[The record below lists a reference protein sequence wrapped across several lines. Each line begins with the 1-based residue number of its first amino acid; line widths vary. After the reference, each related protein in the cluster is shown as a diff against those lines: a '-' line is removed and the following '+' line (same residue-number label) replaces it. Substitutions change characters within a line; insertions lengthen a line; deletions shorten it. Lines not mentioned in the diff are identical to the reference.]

1 MNGIF
6 HTQINI
12 NDNNACTIDACNTE
26 TGIITNLQI
35 GVNDYDACT
44 LDACNTLTGIISHNT
59 LIVNDNNVCTID
71 ACNTL
76 TGIISHISIVTD
88 DNNNCTIDGCNSITG
103 VFHDPATEIC
113 GNGIDDNCDGR
124 IDEGCS
130 LVLNLRIFIEGFY
143 IGGNRMRATIDPVIY
158 PNLCDIVKVELHFPA
173 SPYGLFK
180 FIQGTINTDG
190 RGIFTFPVQVVGQ
203 AYYIVI
209 KHRNTLETWSK
220 YPVLLNS
227 SEVNYDFTR

>member
-1 MNGIF
+1 MDACDSNTGNVTHDPIG
-6 HTQINI
+6 I
-12 NDNNACTIDACNTE
+12 NDNNLCTTDACD
-26 TGIITNLQI
+26 Q
-35 GVNDYDACT
+35 
-44 LDACNTLTGIISHNT
+44 LTGNVTHVQINT
-59 LIVNDNNVCTID
+59 DDNNVCTID

-143 IGGNRMRATIDPVIY
+143 IGGNRMRATIDPVVY
-158 PNLCDIVKVELHFPA
+158 PNLCDIVIVELHFPS

-203 AYYIVI
+203 SFYIVV
-209 KHRNTLETWSK
+209 KHRNTVETWSK
-220 YPVLLNS
+220 YPVLFNS